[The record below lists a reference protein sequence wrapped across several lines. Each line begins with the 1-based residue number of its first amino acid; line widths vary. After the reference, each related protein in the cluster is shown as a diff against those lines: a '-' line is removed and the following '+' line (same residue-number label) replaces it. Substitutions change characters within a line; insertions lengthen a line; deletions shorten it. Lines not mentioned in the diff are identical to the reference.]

1 MNLKH
6 FKIVKSK
13 KNTVKTMT
21 ITTAQIRGARGIL
34 NWSQQDLSDRTDIS
48 TTSIGSIE
56 KGTTKPR
63 TSTLKVI
70 QSAFEK
76 NGIEFIE
83 PDGMKRR
90 SDDIRIF
97 TGQDGYLD
105 FFEDVYDTL
114 AQNPGTEVLVNNV
127 DERRFVKAH
136 GKQADYHV
144 SRMKQLKDIEYK
156 VLLKEGDNFFALNDT
171 VEYRWLPK
179 THFSTVPFYSYG
191 KKLAMLLF
199 EAEPKIIVIDH
210 IAVSE
215 AYRVQFTSIWDNA
228 LIPNSTDIRT
238 YNSAT

>member
-1 MNLKH
+1 
-6 FKIVKSK
+6 
-13 KNTVKTMT
+13 MT

-56 KGTTKPR
+56 KGLTKPR
-63 TSTLKVI
+63 TNTLKTI
-70 QSAFEK
+70 KTAFES

-83 PDGMKRR
+83 PDGIKRR

-97 TGQDGYLD
+97 TGRSGYLD

-114 AQNPGTEVLVNNV
+114 AQNPGSEVFVNNV

-136 GKQADYHV
+136 GNQADYHI
-144 SRMKQLKDIEYK
+144 SRMNQLKDIDYK

-179 THFSTVPFYSYG
+179 THFSSVPFYSYG
-191 KKLAMLLF
+191 KKLAMILL

-228 LIPNSTDIRT
+228 LIPNATEIKT
-238 YNSAT
+238 YNSAK